1 MNEIMKNAYEHF
13 VTIELDSEISVS
25 SGAASTAM
33 MNDYSGVINISPFAC
48 LIGRVIEGLITP
60 WSRDRN
66 FPVMSVEI
74 DGAVL
79 PPGIV
84 NRLEIFM
91 LNVLRFRR
99 TPKTSELIE
108 HENTTGTSISRKIIK
123 Q

>member
-1 MNEIMKNAYEHF
+1 MKEIMGNAHEHF
-13 VTIELDSEISVS
+13 VTSELDSEISIS

-33 MNDYSGVINISPFAC
+33 MHDYSGVVNISPFAC

-84 NRLEIFM
+84 NKLEIFM

-99 TPKTSELIE
+99 TPETSDLIE
-108 HENTTGTSISRKIIK
+108 HENITDTSMSRKIIK
-123 Q
+123 